1 MFAAPHHLFRGR
13 SALRKLVYAVTFEAL
28 GVVVAT
34 IGLLVMSDASAGN
47 SLGLAVLAA
56 TVAMNWSF
64 AFNSAFE
71 SWEARQ
77 PRRGRSFGR
86 RAVHALLFE
95 GGLVL
100 ILMPLTAW
108 WLGVGLW
115 LAMVY
120 EAGLIVLFIVYTWA
134 FTWTFDAIFG
144 LPEAARPA

>member
-47 SLGLAVLAA
+47 SLGLAVLA
-56 TVAMNWSF
+56 
-64 AFNSAFE
+64 NSAFE